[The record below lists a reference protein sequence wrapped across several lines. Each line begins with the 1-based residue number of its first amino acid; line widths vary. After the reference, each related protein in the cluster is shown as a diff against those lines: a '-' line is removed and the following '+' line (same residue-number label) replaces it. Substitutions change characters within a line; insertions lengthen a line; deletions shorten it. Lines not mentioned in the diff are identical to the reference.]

1 MANLIQRVLV
11 RTDLGMVTGL
21 LAAQVAHLHARPL
34 AVTYRLA
41 PSPGSAQFDHV
52 SNVKAWMESPYL
64 FVHGV
69 PNKEVLDHFAIEC
82 DKQGVVRYDW
92 RDTIYLDIS
101 PTQTKAFEDVLIGIA
116 IGPDDSDAIKT
127 IVGDLPLL

>member
-11 RTDLGMVTGL
+11 RTDLGMSTGL
-21 LAAQVAHLHARPL
+21 LAAQVAHLHARPFI
-34 AVTYRLA
+34 VTYRLA

-52 SNVKAWMESPYL
+52 GDVKAWMATPNLY
-64 FVHGV
+64 VHGV
-69 PNKEVLDHFAIEC
+69 PNIEVLNYFATEC
-82 DKQGVVRYDW
+82 DNQNVFRYDW
-92 RDTIYLDIS
+92 HDTVYLDIS
-101 PTQTKAFEDVLIGIA
+101 PTQTKAFESVLIGIA